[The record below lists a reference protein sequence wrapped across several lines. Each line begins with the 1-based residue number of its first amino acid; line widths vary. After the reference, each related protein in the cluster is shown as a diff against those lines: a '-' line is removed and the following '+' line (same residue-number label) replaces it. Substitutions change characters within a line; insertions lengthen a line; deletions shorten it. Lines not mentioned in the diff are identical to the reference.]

1 MQWFNNKGNECVPAL
16 NLIGTIVSPDSLG
29 PKSAWIN
36 KVMSTLQREIDT
48 DSHVANLARF
58 EVHLTTKS
66 SRDSLG
72 DGKFL
77 VWSEFSVAR
86 NLQLSVGE
94 LQLAF
99 NDCFLNSFTHV
110 SSQVASP
117 SISVY
122 IESVS
127 SAVLLYKTVKNESLA
142 ISGGR
147 WNLES

>member
-1 MQWFNNKGNECVPAL
+1 
-16 NLIGTIVSPDSLG
+16 
-29 PKSAWIN
+29 
-36 KVMSTLQREIDT
+36 MSTLQGEIDT

-58 EVHLTTKS
+58 DVHLTTKS

-77 VWSEFSVAR
+77 ISSKYSTAR
-86 NLQLSVGE
+86 NLQFSVGE
-94 LQLAF
+94 LKSA
-99 NDCFLNSFTHV
+99 LNRCLKNIFTHV

-127 SAVLLYKTVKNESLA
+127 SAVLLYKTVKNKSLA
-142 ISGGR
+142 ISGGG
-147 WNLES
+147 